1 MSLVKDSWQ
10 PQGFK
15 WRFRRPPRSTWKCI
29 SHRYDVFCVPSCVFA
44 PGGDFYFIGDVA
56 IIANGDTVRLAVE
69 AAKVLEEKKAVVAS
83 LVEKIKNSPAGV
95 LVDYKGINVED
106 DTKLRKQLR
115 EAGVEYAVIKN
126 TLIRFAAKEL
136 GFDWDENLHGTTAL
150 AISTTDDVVAPAKI
164 LADFAKTHE
173 NFNLKAGYLEGKVIG
188 EDEVKKLAAMPSK
201 EVLIAQVLYSFNFPI
216 MQLAIACD
224 AIVKKAEGNEEMKVA
239 ELVAPK
245 EAAAEEAVAEDA
257 E

>member
-1 MSLVKDSWQ
+1 MM
-10 PQGFK
+10 P
-15 WRFRRPPRSTWKCI
+15 
-29 SHRYDVFCVPSCVFA
+29 
-44 PGGDFYFIGDVA
+44 
-56 IIANGDTVRLAVE
+56 N
-69 AAKVLEEKKAVVAS
+69 AKVLEEKKAVVAS

-173 NFNLKAGYLEGKVIG
+173 NFNLKAGYL
-188 EDEVKKLAAMPSK
+188 
-201 EVLIAQVLYSFNFPI
+201 IAQVLYSFNFPI

-245 EAAAEEAVAEDA
+245 EAAAEEAAE
-257 E
+257 

>member
-1 MSLVKDSWQ
+1 MM
-10 PQGFK
+10 P
-15 WRFRRPPRSTWKCI
+15 
-29 SHRYDVFCVPSCVFA
+29 
-44 PGGDFYFIGDVA
+44 
-56 IIANGDTVRLAVE
+56 N
-69 AAKVLEEKKAVVAS
+69 AKILEEKKALVAS

-115 EAGVEYAVIKN
+115 EAGVEYTVIKN

-136 GFDWDENLHGTTAL
+136 GFDELDACLHGTTAL

-173 NFNLKAGYLEGKVIG
+173 NFTLKAGYLEGKAIG

-201 EVLIAQVLYSFNFPI
+201 ETLIAQVLYSFNYPI

-245 EAAAEEAVAEDA
+245 EAAAEEAAE
-257 E
+257 

>member
-1 MSLVKDSWQ
+1 MM
-10 PQGFK
+10 P
-15 WRFRRPPRSTWKCI
+15 
-29 SHRYDVFCVPSCVFA
+29 
-44 PGGDFYFIGDVA
+44 
-56 IIANGDTVRLAVE
+56 N
-69 AAKVLEEKKAVVAS
+69 AKILEEKKALVAS

-136 GFDWDENLHGTTAL
+136 GFDELDACLHGTTAL

-173 NFNLKAGYLEGKVIG
+173 NFTLKAGYLEGKAIG
-188 EDEVKKLAAMPSK
+188 EDEHLKGDGGRGQEAGCYAEQGNPYRSGTVQLQLPHYAARYC
-201 EVLIAQVLYSFNFPI
+201 LRCYR
-216 MQLAIACD
+216 
-224 AIVKKAEGNEEMKVA
+224 
-239 ELVAPK
+239 
-245 EAAAEEAVAEDA
+245 
-257 E
+257 

>member
-29 SHRYDVFCVPSCVFA
+29 LHRYDVFCVPSCVFA
-44 PGGDFYFIGDVA
+44 PGGYFYFIGGENDA
-56 IIANGDTVRLAVE
+56 E
-69 AAKVLEEKKAVVAS
+69 CKVLEEKKAVVAS

-245 EAAAEEAVAEDA
+245 EAAAEEAAE
-257 E
+257 

>member
-1 MSLVKDSWQ
+1 MM
-10 PQGFK
+10 P
-15 WRFRRPPRSTWKCI
+15 
-29 SHRYDVFCVPSCVFA
+29 
-44 PGGDFYFIGDVA
+44 
-56 IIANGDTVRLAVE
+56 N
-69 AAKVLEEKKAVVAS
+69 AKILEEKKALVAS

-95 LVDYKGINVED
+95 LVDYKGINV
-106 DTKLRKQLR
+106 R

-136 GFDWDENLHGTTAL
+136 GFDELDACLHGTTAL

-173 NFNLKAGYLEGKVIG
+173 NFTLKAGYLEGKAIG

-201 EVLIAQVLYSFNFPI
+201 ETLIAQVLYSFNYPI

-245 EAAAEEAVAEDA
+245 EAAAEEAAE
-257 E
+257 

>member
-1 MSLVKDSWQ
+1 MM
-10 PQGFK
+10 P
-15 WRFRRPPRSTWKCI
+15 
-29 SHRYDVFCVPSCVFA
+29 
-44 PGGDFYFIGDVA
+44 
-56 IIANGDTVRLAVE
+56 N
-69 AAKVLEEKKAVVAS
+69 AKVLEEKKAVVAS

-188 EDEVKKLAAMPSK
+188 ESLSLRFCTASTSPLCSLLLLAMLSLRRQR
-201 EVLIAQVLYSFNFPI
+201 V
-216 MQLAIACD
+216 MRR
-224 AIVKKAEGNEEMKVA
+224 
-239 ELVAPK
+239 
-245 EAAAEEAVAEDA
+245 
-257 E
+257 